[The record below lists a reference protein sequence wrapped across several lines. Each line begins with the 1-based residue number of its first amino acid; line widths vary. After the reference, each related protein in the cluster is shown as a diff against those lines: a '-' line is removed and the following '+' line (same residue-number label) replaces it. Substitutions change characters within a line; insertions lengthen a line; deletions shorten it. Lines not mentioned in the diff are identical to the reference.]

1 MVKPTI
7 YHIPSKLGE
16 YVKTRKPF
24 FFRSKKKKK
33 MLQKNIYSFT
43 VLKHSKITII
53 NSSYQETSHLLSFSN
68 LIKESNYMH
77 LYCFDIFLPLKS
89 KREVAN
95 IVLKDLLHSVRAW
108 RQLRG
113 YPQGGNTTYTNAKSS
128 RKNKLLLFYRLEQFN
143 SLFGQKKR
151 KLIKKRKK
159 RVNMR

>member
-1 MVKPTI
+1 
-7 YHIPSKLGE
+7 
-16 YVKTRKPF
+16 
-24 FFRSKKKKK
+24 

-151 KLIKKRKK
+151 NIYPTLIKAEYTNKL
-159 RVNMR
+159 